1 MFAKVTSLG
10 LSGLAGYVVQVEAD
24 LSSGLPQF
32 TLVGLPD
39 SAVKESSER
48 VRSAVKNLHYP
59 WPSSRITINLAPAD
73 VRKTGPVYD
82 LPLLVGLLAAQGVLP
97 VPAPHQAFLGELGL
111 DGTLRPVTGV
121 LPMALAAVTLGV
133 TELFLPAENAAEAA
147 EAAGLTVYPAR
158 MASDVA
164 RHLCGEEA
172 ITPATPGGFDE
183 AGTWLGPDM
192 ADVRGQAEARR
203 ALEIAAAGGHN
214 LLLVGPPGTG
224 KSMLAKRLPGILPPL
239 TYEEALE
246 TSAIYSVAGL
256 LPAGSGLLKE
266 RPFRSP
272 HHSVST
278 AAMAGGGSTPRP
290 GEVSLAHNGVLFL
303 DELPEFSRDT
313 LEVLRQPLE
322 DGAVT
327 VSRVHGTARYP
338 CQFMLAAAMNP
349 CKCGYLGHPTR
360 ECTCTPSAIEQYRR
374 RISGPLLDRIDL
386 HVEAMPVEYEALA
399 AEAGGESSAAIRARV
414 TAARKVQQERCTDLP
429 GVRCNAQLP
438 GAALRKYC
446 RMTPKAQQILRA
458 AFERLGYSARAYDRI
473 LRVPAPSPIWTAA
486 SRWTPRIFP
495 KHCNIGRW
503 IEKRCRACLAPSAG
517 VTPRSAGRCREA
529 TEGFGCVSSPAERV
543 GERQRNSSS

>member
-1 MFAKVTSLG
+1 MYAKVTSLG
-10 LSGLAGYVVQVEAD
+10 VTGLAGYLIQVEAD
-24 LSSGLPQF
+24 LSGGLPQF
-32 TLVGLPD
+32 NLVGLPD

-48 VRSAVKNLHYP
+48 VRSAVKNLHYQ
-59 WPSSRITINLAPAD
+59 WPPSRITINLAPAD

-82 LPLLVGLLAAQGVLP
+82 LPVFLGILAAQGKL
-97 VPAPHQAFLGELGL
+97 PAPTPEQAFLGELGL

-121 LPMALAAVTLGV
+121 LPMALAAVRQGIK
-133 TELFLPAENAAEAA
+133 ELFLPAENATEAA
-147 EAAGLTVYPAR
+147 VAEGLAVYPAR
-158 MASDVA
+158 NAQEVVL
-164 RHLCGEEA
+164 HLCGSSLLS
-172 ITPATPGGFDE
+172 PARADGYDE
-183 AGTWLGPDM
+183 NGCWLGPDM
-192 ADVRGQAEARR
+192 ADVRGQSEARR
-203 ALEIAAAGGHN
+203 ALEVAAAGGHN

-256 LPAGSGLLKE
+256 LRGGGLIKA

-272 HHSVST
+272 HHSVSAT
-278 AAMAGGGSTPRP
+278 AIVGGGTFPRP

-322 DGAVT
+322 DGSVT
-327 VSRVHGTARYP
+327 VSRVHGSASYP
-338 CQFMLAAAMNP
+338 CKFMLVAAMNP

-386 HVEAMPVEYEALA
+386 HVEALPVEYEDLA
-399 AEAGGESSAAIRARV
+399 AEAGGESSAAVRARV
-414 TAARKVQQERCTDLP
+414 VAARTIQRERYRNLP

-438 GAALRKYC
+438 GSALRRYC
-446 RMTPKAQQILRA
+446 RMIPAAEKILRG

-473 LRVPAPSPIWTAA
+473 LRVARTVADLEGSEMLDTAHLSEA
-486 SRWTPRIFP
+486 
-495 KHCNIGRW
+495 
-503 IEKRCRACLAPSAG
+503 LQY
-517 VTPRSAGRCREA
+517 RSLDRKFHIR
-529 TEGFGCVSSPAERV
+529 
-543 GERQRNSSS
+543 